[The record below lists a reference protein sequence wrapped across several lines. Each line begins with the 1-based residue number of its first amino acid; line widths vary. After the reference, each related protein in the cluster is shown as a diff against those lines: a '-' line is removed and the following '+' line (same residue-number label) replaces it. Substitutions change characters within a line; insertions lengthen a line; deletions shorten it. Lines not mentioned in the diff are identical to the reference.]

1 MKLLTMCKSAH
12 INKHMP
18 SVKLT
23 GKPLSKQQV
32 MYYQMNMRMFTRIKW
47 VSKQEYNKYHGL

>member
-1 MKLLTMCKSAH
+1 MH

-47 VSKQEYNKYHGL
+47 VSKQEYIKYYSV